1 MDERETKQ
9 IAALTASD
17 WGSPLHVRALVL
29 IVVTG
34 AAVYLCYRLAEPFF
48 PALAGTL
55 ALAVLFAPL
64 HRWIESKLGRPNL
77 SAAISILV
85 IAIAVV
91 VPATFVADRLVGEAT
106 RVAETMKATVESG
119 EWRRA
124 IEARPR
130 IAPVGRWIDQ
140 YLNLPG
146 MLQTVASW
154 LTDIASTLVRGSILQ
169 LIGVV
174 LTFYMLFYF
183 LRDRGAALESIRSH
197 SPLAAADMNRLF
209 GEILDTVRATVYG
222 TFAVAAVQGVLGGLM
237 FWWLGL
243 PGPLLW
249 GIVMGLLAVVPVLGA
264 FVIWIPAA
272 IFLALEGSEGKA
284 LLLAIWGTVVV
295 GGIDNLLYP
304 MLVGS
309 RLKMHSVVAL
319 ISIVGGLIVLGPS
332 GLILGPVTFTATR
345 VLLEIWGRR
354 NEAASE

>member
-1 MDERETKQ
+1 
-9 IAALTASD
+9 
-17 WGSPLHVRALVL
+17 
-29 IVVTG
+29 
-34 AAVYLCYRLAEPFF
+34 
-48 PALAGTL
+48 
-55 ALAVLFAPL
+55 
-64 HRWIESKLGRPNL
+64 
-77 SAAISILV
+77 
-85 IAIAVV
+85 
-91 VPATFVADRLVGEAT
+91 
-106 RVAETMKATVESG
+106 
-119 EWRRA
+119 
-124 IEARPR
+124 
-130 IAPVGRWIDQ
+130 
-140 YLNLPG
+140 